1 MGSGTTSPYMSTN
14 PVFIHFGLPKKD
26 GDVEFGEGTPEPQK
40 SVSVLK
46 ALSEPNGAKMGYG
59 IGYPEAMPQSA
70 NISWKGHDIWF
81 ADPMHNL
88 PWGEAVLCK
97 GKIIPANADEGTPEK
112 LQLTPILPD
121 KIHGVCYGMTEK
133 DCSIQ
138 LNAGLSI
145 AAGAGD
151 SVKKTDADS
160 LYLALMANAV
170 IDTVDGNALVL
181 TDGHEAVIHA
191 QGPGEDDPVTEET
204 VTGAGKASTVVAVSE
219 AIDPTVFN
227 LSAKGMEFVIPK
239 STAGYR
245 FTVTGTLF
253 KMPRFSRP
261 GARTSFKDQ
270 VGSYPTALSIVD
282 AKTGDGE

>member
-1 MGSGTTSPYMSTN
+1 MGAAYMSTN
-14 PVFIHFGLPKKD
+14 PVFVHFGLPKKD
-26 GDVEFGEGTPEPQK
+26 GDVVFKVVEPPAQEGDAPTKTPTDQM
-40 SVSVLK
+40 SASVLK

-70 NISWKGHDIWF
+70 NISWKGHDVWF

-97 GKIIPANADEGTPEK
+97 GKIENGV
-112 LQLTPILPD
+112 LTLEALD
-121 KIHGVCYGMTEK
+121 SENIHGVCYGMTEK

-138 LNAGLSI
+138 LNAGISI
-145 AAGAGD
+145 SSAFAGD
-151 SVKKTDADS
+151 TVKKDDDED
-160 LYLALMANAV
+160 LYIALMANAI
-170 IDTVDGNALVL
+170 IDSGDGNALVL
-181 TDGHEAVIHA
+181 TDGHEAVIHDEE
-191 QGPGEDDPVTEET
+191 GGSVVDKPVA
-204 VTGAGKASTVVAVSE
+204 GAGAASTVVAVSD

-227 LSAKGMEFVIPK
+227 LSSNGMSFVIPK
-239 STAGYR
+239 STAGYQ

-270 VGSYPTALSIVD
+270 VGSYPTALSVVD
-282 AKTGDGE
+282 AKTASDDGE